1 MSGIDSR
8 AMSDDKT
15 PDTQA
20 PDTQTPDQHKP
31 EQQIMGETPHGPELR
46 DYVAIFL
53 VSATIMVYQIA
64 LTRVLSVVV
73 WYHFAFLAISLVMFG
88 LGLPGVWFALSK
100 RPLSYL
106 PGLLLASGI
115 AVPASIALI
124 VGTTSGV
131 SVPQIVLYVLPAT
144 LSLGAVVCLILIKAT
159 GPAIAKIYGV
169 DLVGA
174 GLGAM
179 VVIPLMHVVPT
190 PQLAAGTGFLPL
202 IALLLY
208 RGTLARVAAVVL
220 VISAGLVIQ
229 GGLFKVTRSKTYD
242 ESELKPL
249 YEKWSPTAR
258 LTVFDERFFF
268 LESHESGFSWGR
280 GDEFPE
286 DKQVTQYWLEQDGN
300 AGTPIT
306 EFSGDLDSVEYL
318 LYDVTTAAY
327 QVRQPQ
333 TVAII
338 GAGGGRDILTA
349 LVSGATDIDAVE
361 INGHT
366 ITAVSDRFG
375 GFSGEIYRQPGVN
388 AVVNEGRSHLTYSD
402 KRYDIIQISLIDS
415 WAASAAGAFALA
427 ENNLYTIEAFDL
439 YLDRL
444 TEDGILSTSRWSVE
458 MPRLI
463 VLGKEALE
471 SFGID
476 EPGRHMVVVRADR
489 VSSLLI
495 SRSPFTEADLAKLDE
510 ACETRGFRRI
520 YPVPGELGNSAM
532 LDSYIDNLTKRLNDL
547 GLYVD
552 PPTDDKPYFFHVLS
566 PFSGRK
572 LESVLGGGLPVNL
585 NSTMVLRQAMIW
597 ISIMALVM
605 FMLPFVLGRLGSGE
619 RDPLR
624 HLVRASLFFAA
635 IGGGF
640 MLFENLLVQR
650 FVLYLGH
657 PSYAT
662 TVILATLLIGMG
674 VGSTYAES
682 FGLDRLRRLGL
693 SVPLVLLVLAVA
705 MPSLF
710 DATLGLPLAVRILI
724 SCALLVPTGAML
736 GLFFPLGMLRFGDNS
751 KPWFWAINGVFG
763 VVASVM
769 SLALSMELGYSAVG
783 VVAAAVYLVAWACLR
798 GKLASG

>member
-1 MSGIDSR
+1 MWLNEIDSR
-8 AMSDDKT
+8 AMDI
-15 PDTQA
+15 
-20 PDTQTPDQHKP
+20 
-31 EQQIMGETPHGPELR
+31 EETSASGPEVR

-88 LGLPGVWFALSK
+88 LGLPGVWFALSQ
-100 RPLSYL
+100 RPLRYL
-106 PGLLLASGI
+106 PGLLLVSGLT
-115 AVPASIALI
+115 VPASIALI

-144 LSLGAVVCLILIKAT
+144 LSLGAAVCLILIKAT
-159 GPAIAKIYGV
+159 GPAITKIYGV
-169 DLVGA
+169 DLLGA

-179 VVIPLMHVVPT
+179 VVIPLMHIVPT

-202 IALLLY
+202 IALSLY
-208 RGTLARVAAVVL
+208 RGVLGRVGLVTLAIVVALVL
-220 VISAGLVIQ
+220 Q
-229 GGLFKVTRSKTYD
+229 GGLFKVTRSKSYD
-242 ESELKPL
+242 ETELKPL

-258 LTVFDERFFF
+258 LTVFDESFFF
-268 LESHESGFSWGR
+268 LQNHEAGFSWGR
-280 GDEFPE
+280 GDAFPE
-286 DKQVTQYWLEQDGN
+286 ERAVKQYWLEQDGN

-306 EFSGDLDSVEYL
+306 EFSGDLESVEHL

-327 QVRQPQ
+327 QIREPES
-333 TVAII
+333 VAII
-338 GAGGGRDILTA
+338 GAGGGRDILSA
-349 LVSGATDIDAVE
+349 LLSGATDVDAVE

-402 KRYDIIQISLIDS
+402 KRFDIIQISLIDS

-427 ENNLYTIEAFDL
+427 ENNLYTMEAFEL

-444 TEDGILSTSRWSVE
+444 SDDGILSTSRWSVE
-458 MPRLI
+458 SPRLI
-463 VLGKEALE
+463 VLAKAALE
-471 SFGID
+471 SVGIE
-476 EPGRHMVVVRADR
+476 EPGLHMAVVHASRIA
-489 VSSLLI
+489 SLLV
-495 SRSPFTEADLAKLDE
+495 SRSPFTADDLAQLDAVCE
-510 ACETRGFRRI
+510 ARGFRRI
-520 YPVPGELGNSAM
+520 YPAAGQLGSAAM
-532 LDSYIDNLTKRLNDL
+532 LDSYVDSLTKRLNDL

-572 LESVLGGGLPVNL
+572 LDSVLGGGLPFNL
-585 NSTMVLRQAMIW
+585 TSTIVLRQAMIW
-597 ISIMALVM
+597 IGIMALLM
-605 FMLPFVLGRLGSGE
+605 FMLPFVLGRRGSGE
-619 RDPLR
+619 RDPLG
-624 HLVRASLFFAA
+624 HMARASGYFAA

-674 VGSTYAES
+674 VGSTYAEE
-682 FGLDRLRRLGL
+682 FGLDRLRRVGL
-693 SVPLVLLVLAVA
+693 LVPAVLLVLAVA
-705 MPSLF
+705 LPRLF
-710 DATLGLPLAVRILI
+710 DTTLGLPLAVRILI

-736 GLFFPLGMLRFGDNS
+736 GLFFALGMLRFGDRS

-769 SLALSMELGYSAVG
+769 SLALSMELGYTAVG
-783 VVAAAVYLVAWACLR
+783 VVAAAVYLVAWGCLR
-798 GKLASG
+798 GKMAEAAAT